1 MRKTA
6 AENTAFGCMN
16 AMQQQPRTN
25 TAPYATRSLLEA
37 SRPQTAAKHATRTG
51 TSANAAVFGY
61 RGHTSTRTQGNAPTA
76 TTPSAPIKA
85 IARSPEN
92 RTFMRNAMPKGK
104 TIAANR
110 KFTALTAN
118 ATSTPKALTTMEHT
132 ICHPEG

>member
-1 MRKTA
+1 
-6 AENTAFGCMN
+6 
-16 AMQQQPRTN
+16 MQQQPRTN

-76 TTPSAPIKA
+76 TAPNAPIKA

-92 RTFMRNAMPKGK
+92 RTFMRNAMLKGK